1 MLILLAGIEFLQ
13 KVEELTLPAV
23 ISVASAP
30 INFYSGM
37 LSTVPGCCPA
47 FRDYRK
53 SGQLQ
58 NGISGQLRPE

>member
-1 MLILLAGIEFLQ
+1 MLILLAGIEFLL
-13 KVEELTLPAV
+13 KFEELTLPAV
-23 ISVASAP
+23 ISVSSAP
-30 INFYSGM
+30 IQKHSGM

-47 FRDYRK
+47 FRDHRK